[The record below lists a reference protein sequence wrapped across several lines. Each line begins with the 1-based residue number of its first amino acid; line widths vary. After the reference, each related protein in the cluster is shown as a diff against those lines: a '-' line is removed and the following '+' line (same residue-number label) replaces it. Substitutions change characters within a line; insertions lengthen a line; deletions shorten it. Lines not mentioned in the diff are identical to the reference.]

1 MYLNIS
7 VMKKAYISI
16 MLALLIVSVPSQSS
30 EYSDK
35 IIAIVNDRV
44 ILKSEV
50 QDMID
55 NLSPEIIAKEYSM
68 LNDKEIITKV
78 LENLIETSLLI
89 QAADRFGI
97 KISDIALENELQK
110 LASSKNLS
118 VDNFR
123 QTLIEQGQNYSKFLN
138 DLRNKMTIETLF
150 VSQFYSRMNVTE
162 EEVENFIEREN
173 VNQYGDIQYDL
184 IEFVIKDE
192 DKKLKIESV
201 NQVYESILKNGFN
214 NTRTNYDELEI
225 EINNIGIVNQDK
237 LPNIFLEALTE
248 PLNEKYTKL
257 IKSSRGYHI
266 LHVVDL
272 VNRTSSI
279 VTEYKVRHIL
289 LSEDVMTSD
298 EDVKNKLLK
307 IKNEITNID
316 DFILNAKKYSDDKA
330 SGFKGG
336 DLGYQRTSALVKEFA
351 DVMKKTPLKKISEPF
366 QSRFGWHILY
376 VENIR
381 SVDDTKSKVR
391 NNIAKMIRVNKA
403 KVERDDWVAKLKD
416 QAYIEIKEF

>member
-1 MYLNIS
+1 
-7 VMKKAYISI
+7 
-16 MLALLIVSVPSQSS
+16 MLALLIVSIPSQSS
-30 EYSDK
+30 EYNDK
-35 IIAIVNDRV
+35 IIAIVNDQV

-55 NLSPEIIAKEYSM
+55 NLSPEIIAKEYST
-68 LNDKEIITKV
+68 LSDTEIIKKV
-78 LENLIETSLLI
+78 LDNLIETSLLV

-97 KISDIALENELQK
+97 QISDIALENELQR
-110 LASSKNLS
+110 LASSKKLS

-123 QTLIEQGQNYSKFLN
+123 KTLIEQGQNYPKFLE
-138 DLRNKMTIETLF
+138 DLRDKMTIETLF

-184 IEFVIKDE
+184 IEFVVKDE
-192 DKKLKIESV
+192 DKKLNLESI
-201 NQVYESILKNGFN
+201 NQLYQSILKNGFN
-214 NTRTNYDELEI
+214 NTKSIYDGLEI
-225 EINNIGIVNQDK
+225 EINNIGIVNREK

-257 IKSSRGYHI
+257 IKSSKGYHI
-266 LHVVDL
+266 LHVVDS

-289 LSEDVMTSD
+289 LSTNVMSSD
-298 EDVKNKLLK
+298 EDIKNKLLT
-307 IKNEITNID
+307 IKNEITDID

-381 SVDDTKSKVR
+381 SVDDTKSIIRK
-391 NNIAKMIRVNKA
+391 NIAKMIRANKA

-416 QAYIEIKEF
+416 QAYIEVKEF

>member
-1 MYLNIS
+1 
-7 VMKKAYISI
+7 MKKAYISI

-123 QTLIEQGQNYSKFLN
+123 QTLIEQGQNYSKFLK

-214 NTRTNYDELEI
+214 NTRINYDELEI

>member
-1 MYLNIS
+1 MYLNIN

-16 MLALLIVSVPSQSS
+16 MLALLIVSIPSQSS

-78 LENLIETSLLI
+78 LGNLIETSLLI

-123 QTLIEQGQNYSKFLN
+123 QTLIEQGQNYSKFLK

-214 NTRTNYDELEI
+214 NTKINYHELEI

-266 LHVVDL
+266 LHVVDS

>member
-1 MYLNIS
+1 
-7 VMKKAYISI
+7 MKKAYIFI
-16 MLALLIVSVPSQSS
+16 MLSLLIVSIPSQSS

-55 NLSPEIIAKEYSM
+55 NLSPEIIAKEYST

-97 KISDIALENELQK
+97 KISDIAIENELQK
-110 LASSKNLS
+110 LASSKKLS
-118 VDNFR
+118 VDDFR
-123 QTLIEQGQNYSKFLN
+123 KTLIEQGQNYSKFLD

-192 DKKLKIESV
+192 DKKLNIESV
-201 NQVYESILKNGFN
+201 NQVYQSILKNGFN
-214 NTRTNYDELEI
+214 NTKRNYDKLEI
-225 EINNIGIVNQDK
+225 EINNIGIVNQEK

-266 LHVVDL
+266 LHVVDS
-272 VNRTSSI
+272 VNRTSLI

-316 DFILNAKKYSDDKA
+316 DFILNAKKYSDDKG

-366 QSRFGWHILY
+366 KSRFGWHILY

>member
-1 MYLNIS
+1 
-7 VMKKAYISI
+7 

-123 QTLIEQGQNYSKFLN
+123 QTLIEQGQNYSKFLK

-214 NTRTNYDELEI
+214 NTRINYDELEI

>member
-1 MYLNIS
+1 MYLNIN

-16 MLALLIVSVPSQSS
+16 MLALLIVSIPSQSS

-55 NLSPEIIAKEYSM
+55 NLSPDIIAKEYST

-123 QTLIEQGQNYSKFLN
+123 QTLIEQGQNYSKFLK

-192 DKKLKIESV
+192 DKKLNIESV
-201 NQVYESILKNGFN
+201 DQVYESILKNGFN
-214 NTRTNYDELEI
+214 NTRINYDELEI
-225 EINNIGIVNQDK
+225 EINNIGIVNQKK

-266 LHVVDL
+266 LHVVDS

-279 VTEYKVRHIL
+279 ATEYKVRHIL

>member
-7 VMKKAYISI
+7 IMKKAYISI
-16 MLALLIVSVPSQSS
+16 MLALLIVSIPLQSS
-30 EYSDK
+30 EYNDK

-55 NLSPEIIAKEYSM
+55 NLSPEIIAKEYST

-78 LENLIETSLLI
+78 LGNLIETSLLV

-97 KISDIALENELQK
+97 QISDIALENELQR
-110 LASSKNLS
+110 LASSKKLT

-123 QTLIEQGQNYSKFLN
+123 KMLIEQGQNYPKFLKG
-138 DLRNKMTIETLF
+138 LRDRMTIETLF

-173 VNQYGDIQYDL
+173 VNQYGDMQYDL

-192 DKKLKIESV
+192 DKKLDIESI
-201 NQVYESILKNGFN
+201 NQVYQNILDRGFN
-214 NTRTNYDELEI
+214 DTKIKYDKLQI
-225 EINNIGIVNQDK
+225 EINNIGVVNQEK

-248 PLNEKYTKL
+248 PLNEKYTEL

-266 LHVVDL
+266 LHVVDS

-289 LSEDVMTSD
+289 LSSNVMSSD
-298 EDVKNKLLK
+298 EDIKNKLLT
-307 IKNEITNID
+307 IKNNITNIE

-381 SVDDTKSKVR
+381 SVDDTKSNIRK
-391 NNIAKMIRVNKA
+391 NIAKKIRADKA

>member
-214 NTRTNYDELEI
+214 NTRINYDELEI
-225 EINNIGIVNQDK
+225 EINNIGIVNQEK

>member
-1 MYLNIS
+1 
-7 VMKKAYISI
+7 
-16 MLALLIVSVPSQSS
+16 MLALLIVSIPSQSS

-123 QTLIEQGQNYSKFLN
+123 QTLIEQGQNYSKFLK

-298 EDVKNKLLK
+298 EEVKNKLLK

>member
-7 VMKKAYISI
+7 VMKKACISI

-78 LENLIETSLLI
+78 LGNLIETSLLI

-123 QTLIEQGQNYSKFLN
+123 QTLIEQGQNYSKFLK

-214 NTRTNYDELEI
+214 NTRINYDELEI

-266 LHVVDL
+266 LHVVDS

>member
-78 LENLIETSLLI
+78 LGNLIETSLLI

-266 LHVVDL
+266 LHVVDS

>member
-78 LENLIETSLLI
+78 LGNLIETSLLI

-123 QTLIEQGQNYSKFLN
+123 QTLIEQGQNYSKFLK

>member
-1 MYLNIS
+1 MYLNIN
-7 VMKKAYISI
+7 VMKKVYISI
-16 MLALLIVSVPSQSS
+16 MLALLIVPVPSQLS

-55 NLSPEIIAKEYSM
+55 NLSPEIIAKEYST
-68 LNDKEIITKV
+68 LSDKEIITKV
-78 LENLIETSLLI
+78 LDNLIETSLLV

-97 KISDIALENELQK
+97 KISDIALENELQR
-110 LASSKNLS
+110 LASSKKLS

-123 QTLIEQGQNYSKFLN
+123 KTLIEQGQSYSKFIN

-192 DKKLKIESV
+192 DKKLDIENI
-201 NQVYESILKNGFN
+201 NQVYQSILKNGFN
-214 NTRTNYDELEI
+214 NTKRNYDGLEI
-225 EINNIGIVNQDK
+225 EINNIGIVNQEK

-257 IKSSRGYHI
+257 IKSSRGYHV
-266 LHVVDL
+266 LNVVDS

-298 EDVKNKLLK
+298 EDVKNRLLK

-391 NNIAKMIRVNKA
+391 KNIAKMIRANKA

>member
-1 MYLNIS
+1 
-7 VMKKAYISI
+7 
-16 MLALLIVSVPSQSS
+16 MLALFIVSIPLQSS
-30 EYSDK
+30 EYNDK

-55 NLSPEIIAKEYSM
+55 NLSPEIIAKEYST

-78 LENLIETSLLI
+78 LGNLIETSLLI

-97 KISDIALENELQK
+97 QISDIALENELQR
-110 LASSKNLS
+110 LASSKKLT

-123 QTLIEQGQNYSKFLN
+123 KMLIEQGQNYPKFLEG
-138 DLRNKMTIETLF
+138 LRDRMTIETLF

-192 DKKLKIESV
+192 DKELDIESI
-201 NQVYESILKNGFN
+201 NQVYQNILDRGFN
-214 NTRTNYDELEI
+214 DTKIKYDNFQI
-225 EINNIGIVNQDK
+225 EINNIGVVNQEK

-266 LHVVDL
+266 LHVVDS

-289 LSEDVMTSD
+289 LSSNVMSSD
-298 EDVKNKLLK
+298 EDIKNKLLT
-307 IKNEITNID
+307 IKNNITNIE

-381 SVDDTKSKVR
+381 SVDDTKSNIRK
-391 NNIAKMIRVNKA
+391 NIAKKIRADKA

>member
-1 MYLNIS
+1 MYLNIN

-16 MLALLIVSVPSQSS
+16 MLALLIVSIPSQSS
-30 EYSDK
+30 EYNDK

-55 NLSPEIIAKEYSM
+55 NLSPEIIAKEYST

-123 QTLIEQGQNYSKFLN
+123 QTLIEQGQNYSKFLK

-192 DKKLKIESV
+192 DKKLNIESV
-201 NQVYESILKNGFN
+201 NQVYQSILKNGFN
-214 NTRTNYDELEI
+214 NTRINYDELEI
-225 EINNIGIVNQDK
+225 EINNIGIVNQKK

-266 LHVVDL
+266 LHVVDS

>member
-7 VMKKAYISI
+7 VMKKTYISI
-16 MLALLIVSVPSQSS
+16 ILALLIVSVPSQSS

-123 QTLIEQGQNYSKFLN
+123 QTLIEQGQNYSKFLK

-214 NTRTNYDELEI
+214 NTRINYDELEI

>member
-1 MYLNIS
+1 
-7 VMKKAYISI
+7 

-289 LSEDVMTSD
+289 LSEDDMLS
-298 EDVKNKLLK
+298 L
-307 IKNEITNID
+307 I
-316 DFILNAKKYSDDKA
+316 
-330 SGFKGG
+330 
-336 DLGYQRTSALVKEFA
+336 
-351 DVMKKTPLKKISEPF
+351 
-366 QSRFGWHILY
+366 HI
-376 VENIR
+376 
-381 SVDDTKSKVR
+381 
-391 NNIAKMIRVNKA
+391 
-403 KVERDDWVAKLKD
+403 
-416 QAYIEIKEF
+416 

>member
-1 MYLNIS
+1 
-7 VMKKAYISI
+7 MKKTYISI
-16 MLALLIVSVPSQSS
+16 ILALLIVSVPSQSS

-123 QTLIEQGQNYSKFLN
+123 QTLIEQGQNYSKFLK

-214 NTRTNYDELEI
+214 NTRINYDELEI

>member
-7 VMKKAYISI
+7 VMKKACISI
-16 MLALLIVSVPSQSS
+16 MLALLIVSIPSQSS

-55 NLSPEIIAKEYSM
+55 NLSPDIIAKEYST

-110 LASSKNLS
+110 LASSKNMS

-123 QTLIEQGQNYSKFLN
+123 KTLIEQGQNYSKFLK

-192 DKKLKIESV
+192 DKKLNIESV
-201 NQVYESILKNGFN
+201 NQVYQSILKNGFN
-214 NTRTNYDELEI
+214 NTKINYHELEI
-225 EINNIGIVNQDK
+225 EINNIGVVNQEK

-266 LHVVDL
+266 LHVVDS

-298 EDVKNKLLK
+298 EEVKNKLLK

>member
-1 MYLNIS
+1 
-7 VMKKAYISI
+7 

-214 NTRTNYDELEI
+214 NTRINYDELEI

>member
-55 NLSPEIIAKEYSM
+55 NLSPEIIAKEYST

-225 EINNIGIVNQDK
+225 EINNIGIVNQEK

>member
-1 MYLNIS
+1 MYLNIN
-7 VMKKAYISI
+7 VMKKTYISI
-16 MLALLIVSVPSQSS
+16 ILALLITSIPSQSS

-55 NLSPEIIAKEYSM
+55 NLSPEIIAKEYST
-68 LNDKEIITKV
+68 LSDKEIITKV
-78 LENLIETSLLI
+78 LDNLIETSLLV
-89 QAADRFGI
+89 QAADRFGL
-97 KISDIALENELQK
+97 KISDIALENELQR

-118 VDNFR
+118 VDDFR
-123 QTLIEQGQNYSKFLN
+123 KTLIEQGQNYTKFLN
-138 DLRNKMTIETLF
+138 NLRNKMTIETLF

-192 DKKLKIESV
+192 DKKLNIESV
-201 NQVYESILKNGFN
+201 NQVYQSILKNGFN
-214 NTRTNYDELEI
+214 NTKNIYDRLEI
-225 EINNIGIVNQDK
+225 EINNIGIVNQEK

-257 IKSSRGYHI
+257 IKSSRGYHV
-266 LHVVDL
+266 LNVVDS

-298 EDVKNKLLK
+298 EDVKNRLLK
-307 IKNEITNID
+307 IKNEITNLD

-381 SVDDTKSKVR
+381 SVDDTKSNVR
-391 NNIAKMIRVNKA
+391 KNIAKMIRANKA